1 MERDQRL
8 RLRPDG
14 VYAAIYA
21 ALAFLYFL
29 PAYLPGKHIFGT
41 DYLAAGY
48 FKHEFASGLIVDGVL
63 PAWIPHLYGG
73 VPLFANPASTFYP
86 VKLVADLLL
95 PVTGLLPTIFFVA
108 FALGG
113 IGAYLLS
120 RELGVRPWVA
130 FVTGLGFEFTGLMM
144 SFVYGGHDGRTI
156 VATLAP
162 LLFFFLH
169 RGIRNGTLPSF
180 AGAAATVG
188 LALLSFQIQSSY
200 YLLLAAALWALFS
213 LWHLGYLT
221 DPKPLAKRVAL
232 GLAAVAFGFALASVN
247 FLPFLDY
254 VDASPR
260 GGVEG
265 GRGYEYST
273 SWSMPPRE
281 ITGLAVP
288 EDIGVSVSD
297 PETGEAQF
305 PSYRGSNPFKLH
317 TEYAGALVLLLVGLG
332 FRYSRR
338 NRYWWFFLG
347 LSVFALSIAFGGH
360 TPIYRLYYAVLP
372 GTTMFRAPSISFFLV
387 SFSLVMMAALTLE
400 RLAALRALDP
410 GEEPAGRGVS
420 GPEEGARDS
429 KSGRAGPGSGGWSP
443 AKVMAWTAIGV
454 GGAGLVLAGL
464 VNAGAED
471 PGRAVGVFR
480 FAFFATAIGAT
491 LWAWLSHRLSHR
503 ATLVA
508 LAVLTVVDLWIID
521 TRFFHTIPPPDQVF
535 ARDQVAEYLLSQPHR
550 DRVWVLPFPAGRVYR
565 NHGNYLMRFDI
576 DQAGG
581 EHGNQ
586 LQQYNEFVGAGERT
600 YVDWHNF
607 LEHPQ
612 FMNAANVRY
621 IVTQAEL
628 QGVPW
633 PEVHR
638 STAIIYE
645 NPDALPRAYL
655 VNAIEVADR
664 PEGALDA
671 MKRPGFDPR
680 RTAIVYDEP
689 AERPAPSA
697 TPGTAEL
704 VEYEPSR
711 VVVRTRADTRSLL
724 VLADNMYDGW
734 EATIEGEPAEIL
746 LTNHTFRGVM
756 VDAGTHEVVFRFRP
770 DGLITGVWIYALG
783 SLLLLGYGALL
794 GFRAWQSRRDGAPAV
809 PAA

>member
-8 RLRPDG
+8 RLQPDG

-29 PAYLPGKHIFGT
+29 PAYLPGRHIFGT

-48 FKHEFASGLIVDGVL
+48 FKHEFASGLIADGVL

-86 VKLVADLLL
+86 VKLVADLVL
-95 PVTGLLPTIFFVA
+95 PVTGLYPTIFLVS

-130 FVTGLGFEFTGLMM
+130 FVTGLGYEFTGLMM

-169 RGIRNGTLPSF
+169 RGIRKGTLPSF

-213 LWHLGYLT
+213 LWDLGYLR

-232 GLAAVAFGFALASVN
+232 GLAAVAFGFGLASVN

-288 EDIGVSVSD
+288 EDIGVSVTD
-297 PETGEAQF
+297 PETGEARF

-317 TEYAGALVLLLVGLG
+317 TEYAGALVLLLAGLG
-332 FRYSRR
+332 FYYSRR

-347 LSVFALSIAFGGH
+347 LSLFALSIAFGGH

-372 GTTMFRAPSISFFLV
+372 GTSMFRAPSISFFLV

-400 RLAALRALDP
+400 RLAALRGLDP
-410 GEEPAGRGVS
+410 GEEPAGPSG
-420 GPEEGARDS
+420 GPEGDATASE
-429 KSGRAGPGSGGWSP
+429 SGRSGAGSGERPP
-443 AKVMAWTAIGV
+443 ATVMGWTAMGV
-454 GGAGLVLAGL
+454 GVAGLVLAGL
-464 VNAGAED
+464 VNSGAED

-480 FAFFATAIGAT
+480 FALFAGAIGAT
-491 LWAWLSHRLSHR
+491 LWAWSSHRLSRR
-503 ATLVA
+503 ATLIA
-508 LAVLTVVDLWIID
+508 LAVLTVADLWIID
-521 TRFFHTIPPPDQVF
+521 TRFFHTIPSPDQVF
-535 ARDQVAEYLLSQPHR
+535 ARDQVAEFLLSQPDR

-586 LQQYNEFVGAGERT
+586 LQQYNEYVGAGERT

-607 LEHPQ
+607 LENPQ
-612 FMNAANVRY
+612 FIDAANVRY
-621 IVTQAEL
+621 IITQAEL

-638 STAIIYE
+638 SRAIIYE
-645 NPDALPRAYL
+645 NPNALPRAYL
-655 VNAIEVADR
+655 VNAIEVARR
-664 PEGALDA
+664 PDGALDA

-689 AERPAPSA
+689 AGPGPAPSA
-697 TPGTAEL
+697 SPGTAEL
-704 VEYEPSR
+704 MEYEANR
-711 VVVRTRADTRSLL
+711 VVVRTATEARSLL
-724 VLADNMYDGW
+724 VLADNMYEGW
-734 EATIEGEPAEIL
+734 EATVDGEPAEIL

-756 VDAGTHEVVFRFRP
+756 VDAGEHEVVFRFRP
-770 DGLITGVWIYALG
+770 AGLIAGLWIYALG
-783 SLLLLGYGALL
+783 SLLLIGYGAFL
-794 GFRAWQSRRDGAPAV
+794 GFRAWRSRGDHAPEV
-809 PAA
+809 PAG

>member
-1 MERDQRL
+1 MRPVERDQRL
-8 RLRPDG
+8 RWKPDG

-29 PAYLPGKHIFGT
+29 PAYLPGRHFFGT

-48 FKHEFASGLIVDGVL
+48 FKHEFTSGLIADGVL

-95 PVTGLLPTIFFVA
+95 PVTKLFPTIFFVSL
-108 FALGG
+108 ALGG

-120 RELGVRPWVA
+120 RELGVRPWAA
-130 FVTGLGFEFTGLMM
+130 FVAGLGFEFTGLMM

-156 VATLAP
+156 VATLTP

-169 RGIRNGTLPSF
+169 RGIRKGTLPSF

-200 YLLLAAALWALFS
+200 YLLLGGALWALFA
-213 LWHLGYLT
+213 LWHRGYLK
-221 DPKPLAKRVAL
+221 DPKPLARRVAL
-232 GLAAVAFGFALASVN
+232 GLGAVALGFALASVN

-317 TEYAGALVLLLVGLG
+317 TEYAGALVLLLAGLG
-332 FRYSRR
+332 FYYTRR
-338 NRYWWFFLG
+338 NRYWWFFGG
-347 LSVFALSIAFGGH
+347 LSLFALSIAFGGH

-372 GTTMFRAPSISFFLV
+372 GTSMFRAPSISFFLV

-400 RLAALRALDP
+400 RLAALRALEAGDDEGADADTADP
-410 GEEPAGRGVS
+410 TRTPSPGSPAGVVG
-420 GPEEGARDS
+420 
-429 KSGRAGPGSGGWSP
+429 
-443 AKVMAWTAIGV
+443 WTALGV
-454 GGAGLVLAGL
+454 GVAGLLLAGV
-464 VNAGAED
+464 VNAGADD
-471 PGRAVGVFR
+471 PGRAAGVFR
-480 FAFFATAIGAT
+480 FTLFAGAIGAT
-491 LWAWLSHRLSHR
+491 LWAWLSHRLSRR
-503 ATLVA
+503 ATLIA
-508 LAVLTVVDLWIID
+508 LAVLTVADLWIID
-521 TRFFHTIPPPDQVF
+521 TRFFHTVPSPDQVF
-535 ARDQVAEYLLSQPHR
+535 ARDGVAEHLLSQPDR

-586 LQQYNEFVGAGERT
+586 LQQYNEYVGAGERT

-607 LEHPQ
+607 LEHSQ
-612 FMNAANVRY
+612 FIDAANVRY
-621 IVTQAEL
+621 IITQAEL

-638 STAIIYE
+638 SRAIIYE
-645 NPDALPRAYL
+645 NPNALPRAYL
-655 VNAIEVADR
+655 VNGLEVAER
-664 PEGALDA
+664 PDGALDA

-689 AERPAPSA
+689 AGPRPAASA
-697 TPGTAEL
+697 SPGTAEL
-704 VEYEPSR
+704 VEYEPNR
-711 VVVRTRADTRSLL
+711 VVVRTAADARSLL
-724 VLADNMYDGW
+724 VLADNMYAGW
-734 EATIEGEPAEIL
+734 EATVDGEPAEIL

-756 VDAGTHEVVFRFRP
+756 VDAGEHEVVFRFRP
-770 DGLITGVWIYALG
+770 GGLITGLWIYALG
-783 SLLLLGYGALL
+783 SLLLVGYGVFL
-794 GFRAWQSRRDGAPAV
+794 GVRAWRSREDAAEEAPAG
-809 PAA
+809 